1 MHALGIGVRIGIPV
15 RTLFILTIES
25 YSGSLCHLFALGVI
39 LDNFPVFLDRNIDV
53 AELDLPFCLLL
64 DLSQLF
70 PLD

>member
-15 RTLFILTIES
+15 WTLFILTIES
-25 YSGSLCHLFALGVI
+25 DSGSLCHLLALGVI
-39 LDNFPVFLDRNIDV
+39 LDDFPVLLDRNIDV

>member
-25 YSGSLCHLFALGVI
+25 NSGSLCHLLALGVI

>member
-25 YSGSLCHLFALGVI
+25 NSGSLCHLLALGVI

-53 AELDLPFCLLL
+53 AELYLPFCLLL
-64 DLSQLF
+64 DLSKLF